1 MVSAEKTL
9 VDLLRLTRE
18 QRGESVEQ
26 VHQRTGISEKIIRS
40 LETGGGEVVEAVY
53 MRLAALTYA
62 QHLNLDVDRVAEL
75 YDAQSGVRRAEP
87 LKAPNRG
94 AFAESTAPQDA
105 FPTKPSSGSADLVM
119 RLKTMPPAQI
129 AVVAAVGVVLALII
143 YLLSESSPEP
153 ETMPTTTSP
162 APAALRQVIAA
173 RDEPEQRGAN
183 QPPPSA
189 APSAAT
195 ESSETTPSFA
205 TESPGIASAAEVRAD
220 EPNVGSPPT
229 PGEPTTADASEPPT
243 PGEPTTADDVELTDA
258 LEPSRRDEAVPLVS
272 AQPEL
277 QPLIL
282 QAHAVDTTWV
292 RVRMDG
298 LDSAV
303 VTILPGEDRSWEARD
318 FFMVRAGKPH
328 GVRFT
333 FQGDLLGDGR
343 FGNPVGVLLFRA
355 SREGVALVDS
365 DELPVHRMADST
377 AITGVRP

>member
-229 PGEPTTADASEPPT
+229 PGEPTTAD
-243 PGEPTTADDVELTDA
+243 DVELTDA